1 MKALL
6 KKEWITNIRSSLIW
20 LAIILFVYLVL
31 CGMLWIP
38 YTDIIPLIYI
48 FAVTPVIGWFRSF
61 SDKWHSYEQFTFSAR
76 DVMHSKYIISA
87 GYALVCS
94 FLVLLITHDFNCMLS
109 AFLVTM
115 IIPAICIPSLMIR
128 NSSSLT
134 LGIALTFGVL
144 MTLFFAVAVNAYS
157 ILHQIPPETV
167 GAEIPPFDCIT
178 CLIIPAA
185 ILFLSIIISFFMT
198 SES

>member
-20 LAIILFVYLVL
+20 LAIIPFVYLVL

-94 FLVLLITHDFNCMLS
+94 LLVLLITHDFSCMLS
-109 AFLVTM
+109 AFFVTM

-134 LGIALTFGVL
+134 LGIALAFGVL

-167 GAEIPPFDCIT
+167 GAEIPPFDYIT